1 MIRPET
7 QVSPQLYARTIGVLY
22 LIVIVVGFFA
32 YGYVPGKLVSAN
44 VAVTANN
51 ILAHEFLW
59 RAGMVAGLIVVIC
72 AVPQLLLEYLLL
84 RPVQR
89 NLALLGL
96 LFNVISLVIES
107 LSGLGHLAA
116 LAIVAGQDSLKG
128 VAVQQL
134 QAWAALAIDVHDAD
148 LNVSFVFFGCVC
160 LLYGVL
166 IYRSRFLP
174 RFLGVLMVLAGLCY
188 AGNSILVFLDLHV
201 VPMSGVPLLLVPA
214 GLSELILCLWLLILG
229 VDVPKWHLWAAQ
241 PVGQPM

>member
-1 MIRPET
+1 MIRAEA
-7 QVSPQLYARTIGVLY
+7 QVSPQLYARAIGVLY
-22 LIVIVVGFFA
+22 LIVIVLGFFA

-59 RAGMVAGLIVVIC
+59 RAGVVAGLIVVVC

-134 QAWAALAIDVHDAD
+134 QAWASLAIDVHDAD
-148 LNVSFVFFGCVC
+148 LNVSFLFFGCVC

-166 IYRSRFLP
+166 IFRSRFLP

-214 GLSELILCLWLLILG
+214 GLSELILCLWLLIVG
-229 VDVPKWHLWAAQ
+229 VDVPKWHLWSAQ
-241 PVGQPM
+241 RVGQPV